1 MKLLFVGLSAFALSA
16 CVVIHAS
23 PDTLM
28 PAGSEKVT
36 LNDFSGIELR
46 GGGDIEIEH
55 GAEFTFTD
63 TGDRHDWKIGIEKG
77 NLVLKCDNPCT
88 GRGRRSALITLPELE
103 NISLKGGGEIDV
115 EGDFPDVRELNIAIH
130 GGGDIDASD
139 VRADEVNVSIM
150 GGGEVDVH
158 AVDELNV
165 SIMGGGQIN
174 YRGTPEIHKSVLGGG
189 GVYPLSGS

>member
-77 NLVLKCDNPCT
+77 NEPDGIFCGNYIVVKQ
-88 GRGRRSALITLPELE
+88 SAFPTLTAEAINQGHCE
-103 NISLKGGGEIDV
+103 SLFKEKIK
-115 EGDFPDVRELNIAIH
+115 ETYERYL
-130 GGGDIDASD
+130 
-139 VRADEVNVSIM
+139 
-150 GGGEVDVH
+150 
-158 AVDELNV
+158 
-165 SIMGGGQIN
+165 Q
-174 YRGTPEIHKSVLGGG
+174 
-189 GVYPLSGS
+189 